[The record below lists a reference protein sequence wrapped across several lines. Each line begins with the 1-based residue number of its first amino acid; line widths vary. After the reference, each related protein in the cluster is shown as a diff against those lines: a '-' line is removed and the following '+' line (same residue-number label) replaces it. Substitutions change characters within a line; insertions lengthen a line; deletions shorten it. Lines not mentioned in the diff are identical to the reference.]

1 MEVDQNN
8 ENANSSSLPKGEDG
22 ESNEV
27 ELRSEDVQ
35 EVLGSVP
42 PWILRWGISLL
53 AGIVLLLIVGSWVFK
68 YPDIISAPMVLT
80 TTTPPASIVARTS
93 AKIAT
98 LFVIDQQTIK
108 AGECMAILENPAE
121 YEDIIFIK
129 TELDKIHTAIN
140 VEANYH
146 LSRKNL
152 KLGDVQSG
160 FSGLLIKLENYN
172 QFIALNYYPQ
182 KMASMRDMIEANKLH
197 YKSLINQLEIINKKH
212 ELEIK
217 SFNRISYLLNQN
229 LISEEEG
236 DQAQS
241 ILLQSEMNVK
251 NMKSTLE
258 NNQIQISQLEY
269 NLIET
274 EQQYLDKKNT
284 MLSELK
290 ASLTQLENEIRT
302 WEMTYVLK
310 TPVAGKVTFT
320 NYWNVNQNVTGGDIV
335 FTVVPDI
342 LSELIGKVKLPV
354 DRSGKVKIGQKV
366 NILFNNY
373 ADSEYGIVIGK
384 VKRISLI
391 PTQEGY
397 FVVEVS
403 FPDGLTT
410 SYGIELPLTHEMTA
424 TANIIT
430 DDLRLIEQFIQPL
443 KKVLKNNL

>member
-1 MEVDQNN
+1 MEVNQNN
-8 ENANSSSLPKGEDG
+8 ENANSSSLPKGEVG

-53 AGIVLLLIVGSWVFK
+53 AGILLLLIVGSWVFK
-68 YPDIISAPMVLT
+68 YPDIITAPMVLT
-80 TTTPPASIVARTS
+80 TTTPPASIIARTS

-98 LFVIDQQTIK
+98 LFVNDQQTI
-108 AGECMAILENPAE
+108 AVGECMAILENPAE

-129 TELDKIHTAIN
+129 TELDHIYNAIN
-140 VEANYH
+140 VEASYH

-152 KLGDVQSG
+152 KLGGVQSG
-160 FSGLLIKLENYN
+160 FSGLLIMLENYN
-172 QFIALNYYPQ
+172 QFIALNFYPQ
-182 KMASMRDMIEANKLH
+182 KMASMRNMIEANKLH
-197 YKSLINQLEIINKKH
+197 YKSLINQQEIVNKQH

-217 SFNRISYLLNQN
+217 SFNRISYLLKQN

-236 DQAQS
+236 DQAQRV
-241 ILLQSEMNVK
+241 LLQSEMNVK

-269 NLIET
+269 NLVET
-274 EQQYLDKKNT
+274 EQQYLDKKNA

-335 FTVVPDI
+335 FTVVPDT

-410 SYGIELPLTHEMTA
+410 SYGRELPLTHEMTA